1 MRLTRSMLR
10 RMILEAASRSQLSL
24 VLEAEEDDKEKPKDD
39 ATGDDTGSDD
49 LFGDSGGDEEKTDE
63 EGDSDSA
70 DDAASDDS
78 EDSQEEEDKGAENT
92 VPKEEVEEREEDAR
106 EEGARDALE
115 VEKTIGKPIA
125 LAVQGAFDDAVA
137 AFDRVKDIALSEGL
151 SRVAWGRSR
160 GVLSRLLFEDQRPEI
175 DMAMYC
181 QRIANL
187 ITNYDSILDIEKAIF
202 DAAYSMLSGN
212 DDFGP
217 DVADEFRDILARDYD
232 LEFDHVYDP
241 EKADQPVYAAGSR
254 KPEGA

>member
-10 RMILEAASRSQLSL
+10 RMILETASRSQLSL
-24 VLEAEEDDKEKPKDD
+24 VLEAEEDEKEKPKDD
-39 ATGDDTGSDD
+39 AAGDDTGSDD
-49 LFGDSGGDEEKTDE
+49 LFGGSEGDEEKTDE

-70 DDAASDDS
+70 DTASLDDS
-78 EDSQEEEDKGAENT
+78 GDSEEEEDKNT
-92 VPKEEVEEREEDAR
+92 VPEEEVAEREEDAR

-137 AFDRVKDIALSEGL
+137 AFDRVKDIALSESL
-151 SRVAWGRSR
+151 ARIAWGRSR

-202 DAAYSMLSGN
+202 DAAYNMLSSN

-217 DVADEFRDILARDYD
+217 DVADEFKDILARDYD

-241 EKADQPVYAAGSR
+241 EKAEQPVYAAGSR